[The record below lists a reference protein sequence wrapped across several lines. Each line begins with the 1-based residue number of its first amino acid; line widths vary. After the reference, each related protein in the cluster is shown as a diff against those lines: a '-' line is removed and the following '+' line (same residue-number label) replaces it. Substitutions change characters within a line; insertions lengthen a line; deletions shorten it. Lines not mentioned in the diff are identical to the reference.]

1 MMIFPL
7 EHREFAWL
15 SQVFLLKIIPLKSIS
30 YEEKLVCYKIAFRL
44 VWRLSSQVMRIFMLR
59 SKIKTTL
66 KDAMK
71 SKDKRKT
78 STLRLIIATLQ
89 DRDLAARDKGAEE
102 GITEDEILQ
111 MLTTMVRQRKESIAA
126 YEKGGRIDLA
136 TSEQEEI
143 DIISEFLPK
152 QFDDAEIRSAVNEV
166 ISEIDAQ
173 GLKDM
178 GKTMAAL
185 KVKYA
190 GRMDFSVASVIVKE
204 TLGA

>member
-1 MMIFPL
+1 
-7 EHREFAWL
+7 
-15 SQVFLLKIIPLKSIS
+15 
-30 YEEKLVCYKIAFRL
+30 
-44 VWRLSSQVMRIFMLR
+44 MLR
-59 SKIKTTL
+59 TNIKSNL
-66 KDAMK
+66 KEAMK

-143 DIISEFLPK
+143 HIISDFLPK
-152 QFDDAEIRSAVNEV
+152 QFDEEEIRKAVGE
-166 ISEIDAQ
+166 IIAEIDAQ

-178 GKTMAAL
+178 GKTMATL
-185 KVKYA
+185 KGKYA
-190 GRMDFSVASVIVKE
+190 GCMDFSIASSIVKE

>member
-1 MMIFPL
+1 
-7 EHREFAWL
+7 
-15 SQVFLLKIIPLKSIS
+15 
-30 YEEKLVCYKIAFRL
+30 
-44 VWRLSSQVMRIFMLR
+44 MLR
-59 SKIKTTL
+59 TNIKSNL

-89 DRDLAARDKGAEE
+89 DRDLAARDNGAEE

-111 MLTTMVRQRKESIAA
+111 MLTTMVRQRKESISA

-143 DIISEFLPK
+143 EIISDFLPK
-152 QFDDAEIRSAVNEV
+152 QFDEEEIRNAVKE
-166 ISEIDAQ
+166 IIAEIDAQ

-178 GKTMAAL
+178 GKTMATL
-185 KVKYA
+185 KGKYA
-190 GRMDFSVASVIVKE
+190 GCMDFSIASSIVKE